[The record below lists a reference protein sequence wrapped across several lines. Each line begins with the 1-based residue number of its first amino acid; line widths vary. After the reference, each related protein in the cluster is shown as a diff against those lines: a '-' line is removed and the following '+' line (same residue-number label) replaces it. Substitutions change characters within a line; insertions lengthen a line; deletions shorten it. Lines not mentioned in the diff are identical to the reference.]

1 MIYYKDKRYKFV
13 EFFNENNGTLVRSNI
28 LSNGVETD
36 EIPVMRSFPE
46 LLDIGIM
53 GTCLTS
59 KHGIC
64 LASGVDCYQ
73 SGTIKRRPNMTF
85 DNFLKILEECTSRT
99 FQIALGGTGDPNKH
113 EKFEAILRASA
124 EYKVIPNLTT
134 SGFEI
139 TTEEISLISKFCGAV
154 AVSYYSRLDDHNNE
168 TNPMTIAAIKK
179 LISAG
184 CTTNI
189 HYVLSKGSIKE
200 AIQRLRGGFFP
211 AGINAIIFLLYK
223 PVGLASK
230 TKTLSYN
237 DPDYLEFLRLINTGE
252 FPFKIGLDSCQAP
265 AINSFCP
272 SITSD
277 SIEFCDAARFS
288 MYIDCDM
295 KAFPCSFGH
304 DYLQYG
310 VDLNKYSIKQ
320 AWNSD
325 QFESFRQAQSSHCQ
339 SCSYSSQGCRTCAL
353 ELGLNMC
360 GRHPHF

>member
-53 GTCLTS
+53 GTCLAS

-189 HYVLSKGSIKE
+189 VS
-200 AIQRLRGGFFP
+200 
-211 AGINAIIFLLYK
+211 
-223 PVGLASK
+223 
-230 TKTLSYN
+230 
-237 DPDYLEFLRLINTGE
+237 
-252 FPFKIGLDSCQAP
+252 AP
-265 AINSFCP
+265 
-272 SITSD
+272 
-277 SIEFCDAARFS
+277 
-288 MYIDCDM
+288 
-295 KAFPCSFGH
+295 
-304 DYLQYG
+304 
-310 VDLNKYSIKQ
+310 
-320 AWNSD
+320 
-325 QFESFRQAQSSHCQ
+325 
-339 SCSYSSQGCRTCAL
+339 
-353 ELGLNMC
+353 
-360 GRHPHF
+360 